1 MNTPNSSSPS
11 PPDSTTASEVL
22 KKYTMLDQLIMLADK
37 ARATQGLL
45 TPTETLELVDLAEH
59 WYWKYID
66 RCIELDQA
74 LWDLEHPK
82 HKDL

>member
-1 MNTPNSSSPS
+1 MG
-11 PPDSTTASEVL
+11 STTASEVL

-45 TPTETLELVDLAEH
+45 TPTETLWLLDIAEYYH
-59 WYWKYID
+59 D
-66 RCIELDQA
+66 RLLDANSQLSQA

-82 HKDL
+82 SRDE